1 MSKLRPPV
9 LNDLT
14 VRRQEKVST
23 IIASTQD
30 GRLRKRGVKRRT
42 NHTYLWGQGEGEVK
56 CMEVERKKSQ
66 PALDG

>member
-30 GRLRKRGVKRRT
+30 GRLRKHRVKRRT
-42 NHTYLWGQGEGEVK
+42 NHTYLWGQGAGKVK
-56 CMEVERKKSQ
+56 CMEVERKTS
-66 PALDG
+66 